1 MQAKGSYLV
10 LHGDAQTQQ
19 STPLFHLKPRRVCV
33 LVLRVCLQSASQ
45 TACKDHKDKEEDVFT
60 PLWVFHFL
68 FDHLLLSYTHSSFYT
83 LSSLLSPR
91 FLPVTSSFCGLVC
104 ECAGAWVRILCKRR
118 LTHLFIVVLNG
129 DESVCVCVCALTSTE
144 DQLTLKHILLFE
156 FVCTFVLTR
165 SQQLH

>member
-1 MQAKGSYLV
+1 M
-10 LHGDAQTQQ
+10 
-19 STPLFHLKPRRVCV
+19 CV
-33 LVLRVCLQSASQ
+33 LVLRVCLQLASQ

-118 LTHLFIVVLNG
+118 LTHLFIVALNG
-129 DESVCVCVCALTSTE
+129 DERACVCVRVRSLAQNINWHSSTSYCVCLSVCVYVCSHSLPAASLG
-144 DQLTLKHILLFE
+144 
-156 FVCTFVLTR
+156 VCMSVLVE
-165 SQQLH
+165 QGNIQKC